1 MTDEDIID
9 QIVKHEGAA
18 YTNVVGDRGGPTK
31 YGITQATLSADRGK
45 PVMAEDVANLT
56 EAEARDI
63 YRRRYVVA
71 PGFDKIADT
80 SLRAVLVDWGVNSG
94 PGVAVR
100 GLQRILKT
108 PVDGVIGPITLLA
121 LPHLDQRRLYLQVCA
136 MRVRFYGM
144 LVTHDPTQ
152 AKFAEG
158 WADRIA
164 DFIESA

>member
-1 MTDEDIID
+1 MTDDEIIG
-9 QIVKHEGAA
+9 QLLEHEGSA
-18 YTNVVGDRGGPTK
+18 YTNMPGDHGGPTK
-31 YGITQATLSADRGK
+31 YGITQKTLEAARGHAVT
-45 PVMAEDVANLT
+45 PDDVAALT
-56 EAEARDI
+56 EAEAREI
-63 YRRRYVVA
+63 YRKRYIQA
-71 PGFDKIADT
+71 PGFDKITDPA
-80 SLRAVLVDWGVNSG
+80 LRAVLVDWGVNSG

-121 LPHLDQRRLYLQVCA
+121 LPHLDQRKLYLQVCA

-164 DFIESA
+164 DFIEAA